1 MKDERQSKVTW
12 ALGRLCH
19 LQHNRI
25 HVLMDDLGL
34 YRGQGRALDVLWR
47 NDGCT
52 HGDLAQAL
60 SVQPATVSK
69 MIQRMERS
77 GFVARRA
84 DPKDQRVSRV
94 FLTEAGRQVKQ
105 QVDARFDQLE
115 REAIEGLSAQDV
127 NALHQLLTRI
137 RENLARVS
145 ESRTAEGPSR
155 LQQDALKERM

>member
-25 HVLMDDLGL
+25 HDLMDDLGL
-34 YRGQGRALDVLWR
+34 YRGQGRALDILWQ

-60 SVQPATVSK
+60 GVQPATVSK
-69 MIQRMERS
+69 MIQRMERA
-77 GFVARRA
+77 GFVGRRA

-94 FLTEAGRQVKQ
+94 FLSETGRQLKQ

-115 REAIEGLSAQDV
+115 REAIQGLSPDEI
-127 NALHQLLTRI
+127 LTLRHLLAHVSN
-137 RENLARVS
+137 NLKATEEKR
-145 ESRTAEGPSR
+145 R
-155 LQQDALKERM
+155 

>member
-25 HVLMDDLGL
+25 HDLMDDLGL
-34 YRGQGRALDVLWR
+34 YRGQGRALDILWQ

-60 SVQPATVSK
+60 GVQPATVSK
-69 MIQRMERS
+69 MIQRMERA
-77 GFVARRA
+77 GFVGRRA

-94 FLTEAGRQVKQ
+94 FLSETGRQLKQ

-115 REAIEGLSAQDV
+115 REAIQGLSPDEI
-127 NALHQLLTRI
+127 LTLRHLLAHVSD
-137 RENLARVS
+137 NLKATEEKR
-145 ESRTAEGPSR
+145 R
-155 LQQDALKERM
+155 